1 MKRVGLRRVV
11 DDIDSNQYSYEE
23 IRRIIEQ
30 IREENNE
37 NAGFRVFKEILLRE
51 HTIHIHRYLTSSTLQ
66 LFMYWYQILACLH
79 RHKIQSILY
88 QIDPEGVEHR
98 RWGVLVRRRFR
109 CPGPD
114 HIWSADGHDKLQKW
128 GIRIY
133 GFIDAW
139 SRRILGLFVHVTNH
153 NPRHINLYYL
163 EMVRKCGGFPQYLH
177 TDRGTETG
185 DMAATH
191 ASLHHF
197 FGDLDKQ
204 EALTRHKYTK
214 SVHNH
219 NVRLRAYIRW
229 YLSNAIA

>member
-1 MKRVGLRRVV
+1 M
-11 DDIDSNQYSYEE
+11 
-23 IRRIIEQ
+23 
-30 IREENNE
+30 
-37 NAGFRVFKEILLRE
+37 
-51 HTIHIHRYLTSSTLQ
+51 
-66 LFMYWYQILACLH
+66 
-79 RHKIQSILY
+79 
-88 QIDPEGVEHR
+88 
-98 RWGVLVRRRFR
+98 RRRFR

-163 EMVRKCGGFPQYLH
+163 EMIRKCGGFPQYLH
-177 TDRGTETG
+177 TDQGTETG

-197 FGDLDKQ
+197 FSDLEEV

-214 SVHNH
+214 SVHNQKIECFWSQLMRRH
-219 NVRLRAYIRW
+219 NRGVVERLFKAMEEGDYNPDNE
-229 YLSNAIA
+229 LDQ

>member
-1 MKRVGLRRVV
+1 MHNRR
-11 DDIDSNQYSYEE
+11 
-23 IRRIIEQ
+23 
-30 IREENNE
+30 
-37 NAGFRVFKEILLRE
+37 
-51 HTIHIHRYLTSSTLQ
+51 
-66 LFMYWYQILACLH
+66 
-79 RHKIQSILY
+79 KIQTILY
-88 QIDPEGVEHR
+88 QIDPEGVER
-98 RWGVLVRRRFR
+98 RRRGVLVRRRFR

-163 EMVRKCGGFPQYLH
+163 EMIRKCGGFPQYLH

-197 FGDLDKQ
+197 FADLEEV

-214 SVHNH
+214 SVHNQKIECFWSQLMRRH
-219 NVRLRAYIRW
+219 NRGVVDRLFKAMEEGDYNPDNE
-229 YLSNAIA
+229 LDQ